1 MFHLKL
7 LFGSHAHML
16 AGAVSHDATFVELS
30 ASSVDIEKIFLQG
43 NFWQELKCQ
52 RSLAGIEA
60 RHAMLYTLHNCAKLH
75 LKGRKAAGAWWGRRF

>member
-60 RHAMLYTLHNCAKLH
+60 RHAMLYTLQLRQITLEGAKSCRCLV
-75 LKGRKAAGAWWGRRF
+75 GP